1 MAISRA
7 QLAKELEPGLN
18 ALFGMEY
25 DRYEN
30 EHAEIFD
37 TESSDRA
44 FEEEVLIVGFGN
56 ASVKEEGQ
64 GVEFDSASEGFT
76 ARYTHET
83 VALAFSLT
91 EEAVE
96 DNLYDRL
103 GARYTKAL
111 ARSMAHTKQV
121 KAANVLN
128 NAFSS
133 SFAGGDG
140 VSLINTA
147 HPLANGGTLA
157 NRATTMADLNETSLE
172 NALISIST
180 FVDDRNMILAM
191 RGTKLIV
198 PPQLQFVADRLL
210 ETPGRVGT
218 ADNDINAIRNMGLL
232 PEGYAVNHFLTDT
245 DAFFILTDCPDG
257 FKHFER
263 TPITTS
269 MEGDFDTG
277 NVRYK
282 ARERYSFGFSNPRC
296 VFGSQGSLIRFHVK
310 QCGVA

>member
-1 MAISRA
+1 
-7 QLAKELEPGLN
+7 
-18 ALFGMEY
+18 MEY
-25 DRYEN
+25 ARYEN
-30 EHAEIFD
+30 EHAEIFE
-37 TESSDRA
+37 TEASDRA

-56 ASVKEEGQ
+56 ARDKSEGQ
-64 GVEFDSASEGFT
+64 GVAYDQASEGFT
-76 ARYTHET
+76 ARYSHET
-83 VALAFSLT
+83 VALAFALT
-91 EEAVE
+91 EESVE

-133 SFAGGDG
+133 SFLGGDG
-140 VSLINTA
+140 KSLVATD
-147 HPLANGGTLA
+147 HPLAGGGTFS
-157 NRATTMADLNETSLE
+157 NRPSAFSDLNETSLE

-180 FVDDRNMILAM
+180 FVDDRNMILALQ
-191 RGTKLIV
+191 GTKLIV

-210 ETPGRVGT
+210 ETPGRVET

-232 PEGYAVNHFLTDT
+232 PQGYAVNHFLTDT
-245 DAFFILTDCPDG
+245 DAFFVLTDVPDG

-263 TPITTS
+263 SPIATS
-269 MEGDFDTG
+269 MEGDFNTG

-282 ARERYSFGFSNPRC
+282 ARERYSFGFSNPRA
-296 VFGSQGSLIRFHVK
+296 VFASQG
-310 QCGVA
+310 A